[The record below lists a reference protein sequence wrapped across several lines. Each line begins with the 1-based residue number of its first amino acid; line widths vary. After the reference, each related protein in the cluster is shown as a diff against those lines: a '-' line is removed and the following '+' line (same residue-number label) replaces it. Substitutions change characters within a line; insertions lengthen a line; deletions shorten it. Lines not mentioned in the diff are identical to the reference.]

1 MVDWNQVEEWIVD
14 DDRNKWDRKA
24 SAPALKIAEDG
35 TLELNGD
42 GRFEHFALSELAT
55 SQMCGRLGIPVPY
68 YRRLPSELQATVA
81 NYDLSRLKDSAYL
94 LRGKDEWVRAFL
106 STDYV
111 AYNNAHIAETVKE
124 LLKGANVAVKS
135 FVLEETHLFL
145 KIISHEIVDPGSG
158 LKAGIMVGNSEVGLG
173 SVSLEP
179 FVYRLLCT
187 NDLIVAQEKSF
198 RHAHIHLTASEMRR
212 RMAEAVSDAFKIAAS
227 VLDAFLLTRE
237 QPVTDP
243 VETIRQLAEARKMSQ
258 KFADEV
264 VSSYA
269 AEPEPTRFGVINA
282 FTRAA
287 QKLGPLQRIE
297 VERFAGTLLEGTLP
311 VPRPRLAEGSEEA
324 RP

>member
-1 MVDWNQVEEWIVD
+1 MLDWTQVEERIVED
-14 DDRNKWDRKA
+14 DHNKWDRKA
-24 SAPALKIAEDG
+24 PAAALRIAKDG
-35 TLELNGD
+35 ALELNGD
-42 GRFEHFALSELAT
+42 GRSERFALSELAT

-81 NYDLSRLKDSAYL
+81 NYDLGRLKDSAYL

-106 STDYV
+106 SADYV

-124 LLKGANVAVKS
+124 LLRGAGVAVKS
-135 FVLEETHLFL
+135 FVVEETHLFL
-145 KIISHEIVDPGSG
+145 KILSDEIADSGAG
-158 LKAGIMVGNSEVGLG
+158 LKAGIMIGNSEVGQG
-173 SVSLEP
+173 SVSVEP

-187 NDLIVAQEKSF
+187 NDFIVTQEKSF

-212 RMAEAVSDAFKIAAS
+212 RMADAISDAFKIAAS

-237 QPVTDP
+237 QPVADP
-243 VETIRQLAEARKMSQ
+243 VETIRQLAESRKMSQ

-269 AEPEPTRFGVINA
+269 AEPEPSRFGVINA

-297 VERFAGTLLEGTLP
+297 VERLAGTLIGA
-311 VPRPRLAEGSEEA
+311 RL
-324 RP
+324 